1 MQNHVIFPS
10 LLTLSILNG
19 TVIYS
24 LAEPKR
30 EPVINIALP
39 RNSSA
44 TCEQTLTSIKA
55 DLAKQGYFIPWKD
68 PIDRRGIIQ
77 PKLELNKTRIPQ
89 SYYDY
94 PADRTQT
101 IYLQLSGN
109 PNRLLQ
115 GFMRSP
121 RLMATIGAKIM
132 AECEQVG
139 LVEFSAPWEE
149 SVLPVGYFADRMVR
163 PFTWVDID
171 PEQGQHQKVVGPV
184 SDRKVMFEWGYY
196 FSP

>member
-1 MQNHVIFPS
+1 MKNHVSSPIV
-10 LLTLSILNG
+10 LTLLILNG
-19 TVIYS
+19 TAVSI
-24 LAEPKR
+24 AAPAD
-30 EPVINIALP
+30 PVVNIALP

-44 TCEQTLTSIKA
+44 TCAQTLSAVKT

-68 PIDRRGIIQ
+68 PIGRRGIIQ
-77 PKLELNKTRIPQ
+77 PKLEVDKTRIPQ
-89 SYYDY
+89 SYYGY

-101 IYLQLSGN
+101 IYLHLSGN

-121 RLMATIGAKIM
+121 RVMATIGARIM

-139 LVEFSAPWEE
+139 LVQFTAPWEE
-149 SVLPVGYFADRMVR
+149 SLFPVGYFADRMVR

-171 PEQGQHQKVVGPV
+171 PEQGQHQTFVMQGTVQ
-184 SDRKVMFEWGYY
+184 KVMFEWGYY

>member
-1 MQNHVIFPS
+1 MNNNLIPRIILILF
-10 LLTLSILNG
+10 ILNE
-19 TVIYS
+19 TAVSSI
-24 LAEPKR
+24 AESPK
-30 EPVINIALP
+30 EPEIRIALP

-55 DLAKQGYFIPWKD
+55 ELAKQGYFIPWKSS
-68 PIDRRGIIQ
+68 IDRRGIIQ

-94 PADRTQT
+94 PADRTQM

-132 AECEQVG
+132 AECEQIG

-184 SDRKVMFEWGYY
+184 SDRKIMFEWGYY